1 MIQVVNDYS
10 VGRLGAMYEGDDFC
24 IPRAGETRM
33 PLLLARAGAF
43 LVDTADELLA
53 PAGVDGRGYQ
63 VLAILATDG
72 PGSQLELAKLLGKAP
87 ALIVAAIDQLEAQG
101 FVERTRDP
109 ADRRRSRVMLT
120 KAGERA
126 LGAPTSS
133 PTRRPPSCSAGWTP
147 ASWPSCTTCCC
158 AAWASPTAPARPW
171 PAETD
176 RHLAFRACSA
186 ASTVLATAS
195 RTR

>member
-1 MIQVVNDYS
+1 
-10 VGRLGAMYEGDDFC
+10 MYEGDDFC

-126 LGAPTSS
+126 LARADKLADEAAAELLSGLDAGELAQLHDLLLRGLGVADRTG
-133 PTRRPPSCSAGWTP
+133 SA
-147 ASWPSCTTCCC
+147 
-158 AAWASPTAPARPW
+158 
-171 PAETD
+171 
-176 RHLAFRACSA
+176 LAG
-186 ASTVLATAS
+186 
-195 RTR
+195 